1 MENSNLVSWQTVF
14 WGLAPIAVNSMGQPA
29 GKVCDAPS
37 AIGFW
42 LRVSPI
48 ICFLDMLSI
57 LYRLVSYTISQG
69 SVSKAS
75 KIILTQRYTYDY
87 ECHTCHKAREAQQ
100 VQEDHEFE
108 EAPQAH
114 RDHEAREAQN
124 SINDNLGDFRKNAS
138 LRWVSFLLSISQ
150 IVKLYA
156 AQGLVW
162 SKLWTSMYL
171 ASFLTVE
178 MFVLISRKALSKP
191 LTQKLESEHQPRRSG
206 PKSLPYIS
214 VAASTIFASYF
225 IIQAVASAL
234 EQYGRPF
241 NKLGCTGIVL
251 LVGGGGAFI
260 PSYLYSLMADTRLGN
275 KPSTSFYKDNY
286 AILLLF
292 AVLAVPS
299 VYLLASLELDNS
311 PLATKTMKILVPVM
325 IALWATTCLA
335 WASITFEQEDP
346 KAPGSLK
353 ELDLALAKYFLFI
366 NVTAA
371 ALYYG
376 FSYDPQGT
384 YKPPWTERLG

>member
-114 RDHEAREAQN
+114 RDHEAQEAQN

-162 SKLWTSMYL
+162 SKLWASMYL

-260 PSYLYSLMADTRLGN
+260 PSYFYMADTLTKN
-275 KPSTSFYKDNY
+275 ETSRISNDTNY
-286 AILLLF
+286 ARLLLF
-292 AVLAVPS
+292 AILAVPS
-299 VYLLASLELDNS
+299 VYLLASLEHDNS
-311 PLATKTMKILVPVM
+311 PLATKTMKSLVPVM
-325 IALWATTCLA
+325 IAVWAAICLVL
-335 WASITFEQEDP
+335 ASIIFK
-346 KAPGSLK
+346 KADSKAGGLFK
-353 ELDLALAKYFLFI
+353 DLDHALSKYFLFI